1 MAHKDQ
7 GEAILAAELKIDIR
21 GVPLCEVVING
32 HGSGSSGAECGQAI
46 GFCGRRPSE
55 AEF

>member
-32 HGSGSSGAECGQAI
+32 HGSGASGAECGQAI